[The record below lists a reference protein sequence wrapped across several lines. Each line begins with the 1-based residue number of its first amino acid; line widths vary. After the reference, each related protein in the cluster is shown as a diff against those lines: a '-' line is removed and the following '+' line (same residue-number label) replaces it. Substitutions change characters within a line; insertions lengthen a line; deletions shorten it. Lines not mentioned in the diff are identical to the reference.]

1 MKTCN
6 NSAGSSEMLQAVHT
20 PEKKERPNLEKL
32 VAFIESMDDDGEL
45 IQAFVAILKMSLNSN
60 EHSFKEFK
68 IGI

>member
-1 MKTCN
+1 MVRE
-6 NSAGSSEMLQAVHT
+6 AGHT